1 LSRELL
7 IEING
12 LTKIR
17 EKGGVSFEL
26 QVPQLDIRPGEF
38 IAVVGPSGCGKSTL
52 LDFLA
57 LVLRPTAYGAY
68 NYYSPAGRF
77 DLGSLN
83 EKGLANV
90 RRSELGYVLQSG
102 GLLPYLTVADNI
114 LLPARLNGLPLKL
127 SKKYMV
133 ALAERLGIA
142 GQLSKKPAHLSGGQR
157 QRAAIARALI
167 HRPRLVLADEPTAA
181 VDFPTA
187 KEICAIFRELTQT
200 QGQALVMVSHDLN
213 LVRQAADR
221 FITFQLQRS
230 TENHTVSVAGERGF
244 RDGRE

>member
-1 LSRELL
+1 MEIKNLS
-7 IEING
+7 
-12 LTKIR
+12 KIR
-17 EKGGVSFEL
+17 EKGGVRFEL
-26 QVPQLDIRPGEF
+26 RVPRLDIRPGEF

-57 LVLRPTAYGAY
+57 LVLRPTAYVAY
-68 NYYSPAGRF
+68 NFHSAEGRM
-77 DLGSLN
+77 DLGSFG
-83 EKGLANV
+83 EKDLANV
-90 RRSELGYVLQSG
+90 RRTELGYVLQSG
-102 GLLPYLTVADNI
+102 GLLPYLSVADNI
-114 LLPARLNGLPLKL
+114 LLPARLNGLPLKNV
-127 SKKYMV
+127 KKDLGI
-133 ALAERLGIA
+133 LADRLGIA

-213 LVRQAADR
+213 LVRKIADR
-221 FITFQLQRS
+221 FISFKLQRNA
-230 TENHTVSVAGERGF
+230 EKHTVSVAAECAF
-244 RDGRE
+244 RE